1 MPKYTEHFHLAP
13 DEIDLIEQALR
24 REISVTNKQSG
35 AHAENHE
42 TTHERVRDL
51 NSLLGKLYNQK
62 KFYSQ
67 VNNTGVPA
75 G

>member
-1 MPKYTEHFHLAP
+1 MPKYTEHFHLEP
-13 DEIDLIEQALR
+13 KELDLIERALR
-24 REISVTNKQSG
+24 REISIIQQQTADQDAHSQIRDVNK
-35 AHAENHE
+35 
-42 TTHERVRDL
+42 
-51 NSLLGKLYNQK
+51 LLGKFFNQK